1 MSTRMN
7 YHVYLDIVHPG
18 CLPNLVSCSRIYQF
32 LTTNGH
38 TLTSD
43 PLSADF
49 IIISTCGFSNLSQE
63 NSLTMFKH
71 HQAEKKETT
80 RIIIYGCLVH
90 INPGSIPTSDA
101 ILVGLHDT
109 NTLDT
114 LFYRTVHFQDVA
126 PFCLNE
132 LKERFTVDSR
142 PLLWRVVPFLLTN
155 ILTLFSSQIKKR
167 RDSIITAVARK
178 QRDFV
183 QISQGCIGK
192 CSYCVIK
199 KARGSLCSRPL
210 EDILH
215 DITCIASPDHSLF
228 LVADDCGS
236 YGLDIGTNLFELL
249 YTIKQRHPNLPLD
262 INYLNPQWLI
272 ASPEEYI
279 RLFSNLDIKSVIIPM
294 QSGSQQ
300 VIERM
305 NRSYDVQKTVS
316 VINRIRQVSPN
327 TVLYG
332 HFIIGFPGETFRDY
346 LKSLFTVRYFDY
358 PVAFLYSDTKGA
370 ESVNLPH
377 KIPTS
382 IIFFRWVLF
391 FAVINVTN
399 ALRIIQQHILH
410 QKIFSSEEV
419 R

>member
-7 YHVYLDIVHPG
+7 YHVYLDVIRPG
-18 CLPNLVSCSRIYQF
+18 CLPNLVGCSRIYQF

-43 PLSADF
+43 PRSADF
-49 IIISTCGFSNLSQE
+49 IIISTCGFNNVSQE
-63 NSLTMFKH
+63 ESLNLFRR
-71 HQAEKKETT
+71 HQAEKNETT

-90 INPGSIPTSDA
+90 INPGSIPSSDA
-101 ILVGLHDT
+101 ILIGLHDT
-109 NTLDT
+109 EILDT
-114 LFYRTVHFQDVA
+114 LFYRTVRFQDVA
-126 PFCLNE
+126 PFCLDE
-132 LKERFTVDSR
+132 LKEQFTDDSR
-142 PLLWRVVPFLLTN
+142 SYLWRVGPFILTN
-155 ILTLFSSQIKKR
+155 ILTLFSTQIKKR
-167 RDSIITAVARK
+167 RDGILKAIARK

-183 QISQGCIGK
+183 QIGQGCIGK

-199 KARGSLCSRPL
+199 KARGSLYSRPL

-249 YTIKQRHPNLPLD
+249 YAIKKRHQNLPLD

-279 RLFSNLDIKSVIIPM
+279 QLFSDVEIKSVIIPI
-294 QSGSQQ
+294 QSGSQR
-300 VIERM
+300 VIKRM
-305 NRSYDVQKTVS
+305 NRSYDVQETLS
-316 VINRIRQVSPN
+316 VINRIRQVSPD

-332 HFIIGFPGETFRDY
+332 HFILGFPGETFRDY
-346 LKSLFTVRYFDY
+346 LKSLFAVRYFDY
-358 PVAFLYSDTKGA
+358 PVAFMYSDTDGA
-370 ESVNLPH
+370 ESANLPH
-377 KIPTS
+377 KIPS
-382 IIFFRWVLF
+382 PIIVLRWALF

-399 ALRIIQQHILH
+399 ALRIVQYGQPYRDL
-410 QKIFSSEEV
+410 QV
-419 R
+419 

>member
-1 MSTRMN
+1 MN
-7 YHVYLDIVHPG
+7 YHVYLDIVRPG
-18 CLPNLVSCSRIYQF
+18 CLPNLVGCSKIHQF
-32 LTTNGH
+32 LMTNGH

-43 PLSADF
+43 PHSADF
-49 IIISTCGFSNLSQE
+49 IIISTCGFNNDSQE
-63 NSLTMFKH
+63 NSLNHFKH
-71 HQAEKKETT
+71 HQVEKKETT
-80 RIIIYGCLVH
+80 RIIIYGCLVD
-90 INPGSIPTSDA
+90 INPGSFSSSDA
-101 ILVGLHDT
+101 ILIGLHDT
-109 NTLDT
+109 KTLDS

-126 PFCLNE
+126 TLCRDE
-132 LKERFTVDSR
+132 LKEQFTDDSKSH
-142 PLLWRVVPFLLTN
+142 LWHVGPFLLTK
-155 ILTLFSSQIKKR
+155 ILTLFSSKIKKR
-167 RDSIITAVARK
+167 HDTILKAIARK

-183 QISQGCIGK
+183 QISQGCTGK

-199 KARGSLCSRPL
+199 KARGNLRSRPL

-272 ASPEEYI
+272 ASPEEYVD
-279 RLFSNLDIKSVIIPM
+279 LFSDIEIKSVIIPI

-305 NRSYDVQKTVS
+305 NRSYDIQKTLS
-316 VINRIRQVSPN
+316 FIHRIRQVSPD

-332 HFIIGFPGETFRDY
+332 HFILGFPGETFRDY
-346 LKSLFTVRYFDY
+346 LKSLFAVRYFDY
-358 PVAFLYSDTKGA
+358 PVSFMYSDTKGA

-377 KIPTS
+377 KVPSSKIVL
-382 IIFFRWVLF
+382 RWALF
-391 FAVINVTN
+391 FAVINMTI
-399 ALRIIQQHILH
+399 ALRIVRQAHSTPVKIL
-410 QKIFSSEEV
+410 KNEK
-419 R
+419 